1 MENQVRTMEDLLV
14 ELKAQLPVLDQQAL
28 TTGEMAQRLGV
39 GEPAVRR
46 LLRQLKGAGLVKVV
60 NKKVTG
66 LNERKLIV
74 TAWGLA

>member
-60 NKKVTG
+60 NKKVPT
-66 LNERKLIV
+66 LNGRTTTA
-74 TAWGLA
+74 TAWGLT